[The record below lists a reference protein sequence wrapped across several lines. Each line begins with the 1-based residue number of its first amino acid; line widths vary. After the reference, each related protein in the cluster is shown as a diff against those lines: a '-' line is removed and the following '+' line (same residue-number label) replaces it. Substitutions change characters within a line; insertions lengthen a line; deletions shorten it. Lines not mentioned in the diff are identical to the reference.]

1 VRSEG
6 AVQIKAESS
15 AFKNT
20 KQDGEFAPI
29 RLPMGQPKTRR
40 AAPPLR
46 LLPGASI
53 VYRKFLEKVF
63 TVLKGHGFSRAEKIA
78 LIKGL

>member
-1 VRSEG
+1 MEDHRAG
-6 AVQIKAESS
+6 HRP
-15 AFKNT
+15 
-20 KQDGEFAPI
+20 GG
-29 RLPMGQPKTRR
+29 LPR
-40 AAPPLR
+40 
-46 LLPGASI
+46 PGI